1 MIDLVSASET
11 VDGHHIR
18 AWTGVATDEGV
29 GLICL
34 VEVSDA
40 AGRQLCRFEE
50 FLPASTQ
57 QQDAAWSGADREVA
71 LRLQQRALN
80 RARTALTAGTLPS
93 LHGHRFEVPD

>member
-1 MIDLVSASET
+1 MIDLVSANEI
-11 VDGHHIR
+11 VDGHHVR

-50 FLPASTQ
+50 FLHASTQ
-57 QQDAAWSGADREVA
+57 QRHPSWSGSDREVA
-71 LRLQQRALN
+71 IRLQRRALD
-80 RARTALTAGTLPS
+80 RARTAVTADTLVQ
-93 LHGHRFEVPD
+93 LHGHRFDVP